1 MTGYA
6 PNPLFNIVLFTVES
20 GCRGPEHHHDEA
32 TAARGRG
39 ETSPDAVFSL
49 RPLLPA
55 LNGKF
60 PAVALRIVEP

>member
-6 PNPLFNIVLFTVES
+6 PNPLFNIVLFMVES
-20 GCRGPEHHHDEA
+20 GCSRPEPHHDEA

-39 ETSPDAVFSL
+39 ETAPDTVFSL
-49 RPLLPA
+49 RPLLSA

-60 PAVALRIVEP
+60 PAVAIRIVEP